1 MRTQWNEKLL
11 DGTPVLIRPI
21 GPDDAERER
30 IYIEGLSPE
39 SRYYRFLEGM
49 RSPSP
54 ELIEK
59 LTHVDQE
66 RDSAYVALIGQGE
79 SQQQIGVARYC
90 LDDASG
96 ESCECAVSVA
106 DDFQHQG
113 LGTLLMRHLIE
124 RARERGIKNMYSI
137 DAAENHSMREL
148 SRHLGFEC
156 HRNLDD
162 PLMVRHSLNLERHR
176 LAAAHE

>member
-1 MRTQWNEKLL
+1 MRTIWNEKLL

-21 GPDDAERER
+21 SPDDAERER
-30 IYIEGLSPE
+30 IFIEGLSQE
-39 SRYYRFLEGM
+39 SRYFRFLEGM

-54 ELIEK
+54 ELVHK

-66 RDSAYVALIGQGE
+66 RDAAYVALVGE
-79 SQQQIGVARYC
+79 GTAQQQIGVARYC
-90 LDDASG
+90 LDAGGD
-96 ESCECAVSVA
+96 SCECAVSVA
-106 DDFQHQG
+106 DDFQHKG

-137 DAAENHSMREL
+137 DSAENHSMWAF

-156 HRNLDD
+156 HRNPDD
-162 PLMVRHSLNLERHR
+162 PLTVRHSLNLAQRR
-176 LAAAHE
+176 PVPAHN

>member
-39 SRYYRFLEGM
+39 SRYFRFLEGM

-54 ELIEK
+54 KLIEK
-59 LTHVDQE
+59 LTHVDQD
-66 RDSAYVALIGQGE
+66 RDAAYVALIGKGE
-79 SQQQIGVARYC
+79 ALHQIGVARYC
-90 LDDASG
+90 RDTG
-96 ESCECAVSVA
+96 EDSCECAVSVA
-106 DDFQHQG
+106 DDFQHKG

-124 RARERGIKNMYSI
+124 NARARGIKNMYSI
-137 DAAENHSMREL
+137 DSAENRTMWDF

-162 PLMVRHSLNLERHR
+162 PLTIRHSLNLDRHR
-176 LAAAHE
+176 PVARA